1 MSEENL
7 PAVADE
13 LTPSKWAA
21 SLNIPEVIIQ
31 EVKLFSQMGWALDGS
46 GKSRALT
53 PIEQKFLSLK
63 CHQSGLS
70 LAAGHM
76 IFLGTKLYV
85 TIAGKR
91 AAAMKDPVKPYFRAA
106 IRPAT
111 KEERELYGIS
121 NNDPKLPKLF
131 EHLWYAEIFALIGG
145 KEVLV
150 GADYGHASYANINLR
165 GKDTDTVHL
174 CADMAKTRAQGRA
187 LSQSYDFFGL
197 DGYEEV
203 GTLPTTYE
211 IIEEPQKSLTER
223 LKDKALEIETVPAQV
238 PPPPPV
244 QEQTESGDNTPA
256 PEDTGSGPADEPVF
270 STNSAP
276 LDTPTQTPS
285 NKGEVTVQDVL
296 LFIEENKDVLPPAD
310 RSRFTEAKLKRYKPE
325 ALAIS
330 LENLRKEVAR
340 ANSKA
345 RVPETATE

>member
-1 MSEENL
+1 MSEENI
-7 PAVADE
+7 PVVVDE

-46 GKSRALT
+46 GKSRSLT
-53 PIEQKFLSLK
+53 PIEQKFLALK

-91 AAAMKDPVKPYFRAA
+91 AAAMKDPVKPYFRVA

-111 KEERELYGIS
+111 KEEREMYGIQ

-150 GADYGHASYANINLR
+150 GADYGHACYQNINLR

-211 IIEEPQKSLTER
+211 IIPDPQKSLTER

-256 PEDTGSGPADEPVF
+256 PEDTWSGPVEDNQPAV
-270 STNSAP
+270 A
-276 LDTPTQTPS
+276 DTPTQAPRS
-285 NKGEVTVQDVL
+285 VGEVTVQDVL

-330 LENLRKEVAR
+330 LENLRKDVAR
-340 ANSKA
+340 AHSKA
-345 RVPETATE
+345 GVPETATE

>member
-1 MSEENL
+1 MTEENL
-7 PAVADE
+7 PAVVDD

-21 SLNIPEVIIQ
+21 SLNIPEVVIQ
-31 EVKLFSQMGWALDGS
+31 EVKLFSQMGWAMDGS

-53 PIEQKFLSLK
+53 PIEQKFLALK

-85 TIAGKR
+85 TISGKR
-91 AAAMKDPVKPYFRAA
+91 SAAMKDPNKPYFRAA

-111 KEERELYGIS
+111 KEEREMYGIS
-121 NNDPKLPKLF
+121 NNDTKLPKLF
-131 EHLWYAEIFALIGG
+131 EHLWYAEIFSLIGG

-187 LSQSYDFFGL
+187 LSQAYDFFGL

-211 IIEEPQKSLTER
+211 VIQEPQKSLTDR
-223 LKDKALEIETVPAQV
+223 LKDKALEIEIVPAQV

-244 QEQTESGDNTPA
+244 QEQTESGANPPA
-256 PEDTGSGPADEPVF
+256 PEDTGSGPADDNFPAVV
-270 STNSAP
+270 
-276 LDTPTQTPS
+276 DTPTQAPR
-285 NKGEVTVQDVL
+285 NVGEVTVQDVL

-310 RSRFTEAKLKRYKPE
+310 RSRFTKAKLERYKPE

-330 LENLRKEVAR
+330 LENLRKAVEKATPKAEVQEA
-340 ANSKA
+340 KA
-345 RVPETATE
+345 E